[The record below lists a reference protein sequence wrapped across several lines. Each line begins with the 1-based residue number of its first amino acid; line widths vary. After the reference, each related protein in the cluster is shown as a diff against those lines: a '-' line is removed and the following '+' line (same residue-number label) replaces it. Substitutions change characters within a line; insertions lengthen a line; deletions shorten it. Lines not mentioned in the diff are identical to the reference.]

1 MRIGCVSNP
10 IKTDAVDYMDN
21 IINKYNLINL
31 DIKDEKC
38 DVVIVL
44 GGDGT
49 MLRAIHKYMHHDV
62 KFFGM
67 NFGTIGFLMH
77 RVVDV
82 GQLIK
87 TIENAIEV
95 SVPIISN
102 QIMDSKGIIYELNG
116 INELSVLRTSHN
128 AANLRISIDSIVRME
143 KLLADGIVISTPIG
157 STAYNFSLHGQI
169 LPVESNL
176 LSMMPVSPF
185 RPRHWRG
192 ALISNKSSITIDVL
206 DHQIRTVN
214 ASVDFYTIQN
224 VAKIESKINFD
235 KQIKLLYDKDCN
247 IHQKLL
253 NEQFSDLCFN

>member
-67 NFGTIGFLMH
+67 NFGTIGFLMN

>member
-1 MRIGCVSNP
+1 MRIGCISNP
-10 IKTDAVDYMDN
+10 IKTDAIDYMDN
-21 IINKYNLINL
+21 IINRYNLINL

-38 DVVIVL
+38 DVILVL

-62 KFFGM
+62 KFFGI
-67 NFGTIGFLMH
+67 NFGTIGFLMNKI
-77 RVVDV
+77 VDID
-82 GQLIK
+82 QLIQ
-87 TIENAIEV
+87 TIESATEV

-128 AANLRISIDSIVRME
+128 AANLRISIDSVLRMD

-192 ALISNKSSITIDVL
+192 ALISNKSSITVDVL
-206 DHQIRTVN
+206 DHQVRTVN

-235 KQIKLLYDKDCN
+235 KKIKLLYDKECN